1 MLKLVGNKCQVG
13 SYFDQITLIIYFDV
27 NLQNSLFKRLSNE
40 RACYLI
46 TRDRMTVRYWCFP
59 GYLYSVSPSRN
70 MLYISWRTCCLKRED
85 HAYHVGFLRLNLRR
99 HCDFTIGRASTTA
112 TSTRTP
118 KKHQLRQ
125 TKHQFCTYITLFC
138 TIHFFLPK
146 TPNLTFCRGR
156 EHKKATFF
164 FFS

>member
-59 GYLYSVSPSRN
+59 GYLYSVSPFRN

-99 HCDFTIGRASTTA
+99 HWDFIIGRASTTA

-118 KKHQLRQ
+118 KKQ
-125 TKHQFCTYITLFC
+125 
-138 TIHFFLPK
+138 
-146 TPNLTFCRGR
+146 
-156 EHKKATFF
+156 
-164 FFS
+164 

>member
-46 TRDRMTVRYWCFP
+46 TRDRMTVRCWCFP
-59 GYLYSVSPSRN
+59 GYLYSVSPFRN

-99 HCDFTIGRASTTA
+99 HCDFIIGRLVSLRNSTA
-112 TSTRTP
+112 GSSLPRMHFQGSSFFIP
-118 KKHQLRQ
+118 PHKRLLSRKQHS
-125 TKHQFCTYITLFC
+125 FPIVLF
-138 TIHFFLPK
+138 
-146 TPNLTFCRGR
+146 
-156 EHKKATFF
+156 AW
-164 FFS
+164 

>member
-1 MLKLVGNKCQVG
+1 MLRLVGNKCQVG
-13 SYFDQITLIIYFDV
+13 SYFNQITLIIYFDV

-99 HCDFTIGRASTTA
+99 HCDFIIGRASTT
-112 TSTRTP
+112 R
-118 KKHQLRQ
+118 R
-125 TKHQFCTYITLFC
+125 
-138 TIHFFLPK
+138 
-146 TPNLTFCRGR
+146 RRRR
-156 EHKKATFF
+156 EHQKSTNLDRQNINHAFLYNSF
-164 FFS
+164 LSSENA